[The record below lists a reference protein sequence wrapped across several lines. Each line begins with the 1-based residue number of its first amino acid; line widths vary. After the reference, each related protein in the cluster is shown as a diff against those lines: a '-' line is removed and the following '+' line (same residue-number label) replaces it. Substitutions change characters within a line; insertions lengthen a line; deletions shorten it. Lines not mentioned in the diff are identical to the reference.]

1 MIIAT
6 EDIIK
11 IIGKIVV
18 RIESEGWISE
28 GAELFITGEEVRKR
42 DIIGKNLLPS
52 LEIEERQMRISR
64 VVSDSARGPQEQ
76 RQIEYSPIQRNYIK
90 CILGK

>member
-18 RIESEGWISE
+18 SNESEGWISE
-28 GAELFITGEEVRKR
+28 GAELFIADGGQR
-42 DIIGKNLLPS
+42 DILGNNLLPS
-52 LEIEERQMRISR
+52 LEIEQRQKRVSR
-64 VVSDSARGPQEQ
+64 LVSDSARGPQDQ
-76 RQIEYSPIQRNYIK
+76 R
-90 CILGK
+90 